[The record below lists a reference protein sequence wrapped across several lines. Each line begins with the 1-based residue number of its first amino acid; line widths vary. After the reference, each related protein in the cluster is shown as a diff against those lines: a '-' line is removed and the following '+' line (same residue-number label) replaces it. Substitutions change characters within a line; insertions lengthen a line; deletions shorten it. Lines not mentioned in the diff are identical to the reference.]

1 MSNDKK
7 VIMFNDLKKG
17 DIIKSNQL
25 GTLCEGVIMES
36 VRQGRGLKT
45 TILIDAKGSQIGFF
59 DEMGSIYAYQVK
71 EVKRGNEWLDVAHK
85 PNAKLLRTQIMNNVL
100 FGD

>member
-1 MSNDKK
+1 MNDKK
-7 VIMFNDLKKG
+7 IIPFKDLKKG

-25 GTLCEGVIMES
+25 GTPCEGVLMES
-36 VRQGRGLKT
+36 VNQGRGLKT
-45 TILIDAKGSQIGFF
+45 TILIDAKGSQIGMF
-59 DEMGSIYAYQVK
+59 DEMGSIYSWQIL

-85 PNAKLLRTQIMNNVL
+85 PNAKILRTQIMNNVL